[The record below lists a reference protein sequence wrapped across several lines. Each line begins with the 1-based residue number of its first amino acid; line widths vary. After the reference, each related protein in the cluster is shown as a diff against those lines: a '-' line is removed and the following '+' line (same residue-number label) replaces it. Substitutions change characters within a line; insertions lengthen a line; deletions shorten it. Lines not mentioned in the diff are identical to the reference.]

1 MIDGPYSVPAAPGVP
16 ATGLMAG
23 VLCAFSVPVV
33 RGPAALPPA
42 QGVAAMNAIDAAA
55 MTPAFLAVFAGA
67 GGVCAV
73 TAVVTFVRRA
83 AGPGKGLAREERQ
96 KALSPTLRAWSAGRI
111 VSGGVCRPDD
121 ARPVAPDA
129 RKTAMADPRGFMTTP
144 RQEWPRRPVEERV
157 RDWNEVY
164 VPGALLPVV
173 GKQADRCMDCGIPF
187 CHHACPLGNLI
198 PEWND
203 LVSREDW
210 RAASDRLHA
219 TNNFPEFT
227 GRLCPAPCE
236 AGCVLA
242 INQPAVTIKNVEC
255 AIADRAWEDGSTR
268 PRPPERL
275 SERTVAVIGSGPAGL
290 AAAQQLTRA
299 GHTVTVYEKNDRLGG
314 LMRYGIPE
322 FKMEKHHLERRL
334 EQMRAEGTAF
344 RTSAAVGRDVGAV
357 ELRSRYDAVVVA
369 TGATAWRELPVPG
382 RELRGV
388 HQAMEYLPLANRVRE
403 GDLEASPLSAAGK
416 HVVIVGGGDT
426 GADCLGT
433 AVREGAASVTQLDIY
448 AQPGTERDEDA
459 EPWPTYPKLYR
470 LSAAHEEARDL
481 RTAPAADADARLF
494 AASTLRFA
502 GDADGHVRELHL
514 TEVDAQ
520 RRPVPG
526 TGRTLP
532 ADLVLLALGFSGP
545 DRRDGLIGQLGL
557 TLEPRGTIARDAGF
571 ATDVPGVFAAGDAA
585 RGQSL
590 IVWAIAE
597 GRAVAAA
604 VDRYLTGSSALPAP
618 ISAHDRPMTV

>member
-1 MIDGPYSVPAAPGVP
+1 
-16 ATGLMAG
+16 
-23 VLCAFSVPVV
+23 
-33 RGPAALPPA
+33 
-42 QGVAAMNAIDAAA
+42 
-55 MTPAFLAVFAGA
+55 
-67 GGVCAV
+67 
-73 TAVVTFVRRA
+73 
-83 AGPGKGLAREERQ
+83 
-96 KALSPTLRAWSAGRI
+96 
-111 VSGGVCRPDD
+111 
-121 ARPVAPDA
+121 
-129 RKTAMADPRGFMTTP
+129 MADPKGFLTTP
-144 RQEWPRRPVEERV
+144 REDWPRRPVGERV

-164 VPGALLPVV
+164 APGALLPIVSR
-173 GKQADRCMDCGIPF
+173 QAGRCMDCGIPF
-187 CHHACPLGNLI
+187 CHQACPLGNLI

-255 AIADRAWEDGSTR
+255 AIADRAWEEGFIP
-268 PRPPERL
+268 PRPPDRL
-275 SERTVAVIGSGPAGL
+275 SGRTVAVIGSGPTGL

-299 GHTVTVYEKNDRLGG
+299 GHTVAVYERDDRIGG

-322 FKMEKHHLERRL
+322 FKMEKRHLERRI
-334 EQMRAEGTAF
+334 EQMRAEGTRF
-344 RTSAAVGRDVGAV
+344 RTSTAVGRDVDAAG
-357 ELRSRYDAVVVA
+357 LRSRYDAVVIA

-382 RELRGV
+382 RELTGV
-388 HQAMEYLPLANRVRE
+388 HQAMEYLPLANRVCA

-433 AVREGAASVTQLDIY
+433 AVREAAASVTQLDIY
-448 AQPGTERDEDA
+448 ARPGTARDEEA
-459 EPWPTYPKLYR
+459 EPWPTYPRLYR
-470 LSAAHEEARDL
+470 LSAAHEEACEL
-481 RTAPAADADARLF
+481 RSAPAADADARLF
-494 AASTLRFA
+494 AASTLRLT
-502 GDADGHVRELHL
+502 GDTDGHVRWLHL
-514 TEVDAQ
+514 VGVDAA
-520 RRPVPG
+520 RRPLPG
-526 TGRTLP
+526 SERAVP

-545 DRRDGLIGQLGL
+545 DRGDGLVDQLGL
-557 TLEPRGTIARDAGF
+557 ELEPRGTIARDGRF
-571 ATDVPGVFAAGDAA
+571 ATNVPGVFAAGDAA

-604 VDRYLTGSSALPAP
+604 VDRHLTGGTTRLPAP
-618 ISAHDRPMTV
+618 IGPYDRPMTA